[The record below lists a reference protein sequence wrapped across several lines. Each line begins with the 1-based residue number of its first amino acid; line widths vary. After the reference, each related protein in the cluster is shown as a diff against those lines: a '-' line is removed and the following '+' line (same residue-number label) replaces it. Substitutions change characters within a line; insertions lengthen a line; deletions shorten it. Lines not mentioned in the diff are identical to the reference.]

1 MTPVRSL
8 TSRSLALTAAV
19 LLLGAVSGCAQR
31 TSVGQADVPS
41 WQATALPAD
50 PQAALSGSG
59 KLLDRNPAE
68 AGHGT
73 VAKGRYTI
81 TMTCE
86 GNGKVFFE
94 LFSGGTSVGDATNAC
109 NGNKD
114 RVDLNLPAG
123 PLTVKASSVDVP
135 TLYAFSLAPKG

>member
-1 MTPVRSL
+1 MTTARSF
-8 TSRSLALTAAV
+8 TTRALALSGAV
-19 LLLGAVSGCAQR
+19 LLLGAAGGCAQR
-31 TSVGQADVPS
+31 STVGQADVPS

-73 VAKGRYTI
+73 VAAGRYTI

-94 LFSGGTSVGDATNAC
+94 LFSGDKSVGDATNAC

-114 RVDLNLPAG
+114 RVDLSLPAG

-135 TLYAFSLAPKG
+135 TLYAFSLAPKS